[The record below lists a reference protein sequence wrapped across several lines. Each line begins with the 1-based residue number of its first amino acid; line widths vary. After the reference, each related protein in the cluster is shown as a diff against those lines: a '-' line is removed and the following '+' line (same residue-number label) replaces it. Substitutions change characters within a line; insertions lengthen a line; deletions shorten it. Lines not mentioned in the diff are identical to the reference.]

1 MNPLATKLARA
12 IFECGDDIRPGGTDK
27 CQRIQFMGGTYP
39 DAERPLGGL
48 CESSLESYLDHL
60 LARFQ
65 TETPVKS
72 QCTGCDDGIPVAQ
85 VGDVAFHIGAHHSQK
100 CTATDRASETEGK

>member
-65 TETPVKS
+65 TETEAK
-72 QCTGCDDGIPVAQ
+72 
-85 VGDVAFHIGAHHSQK
+85 
-100 CTATDRASETEGK
+100 